1 MLKTQPKR
9 EYKNINKTQTQGGL
23 TMYARQITS
32 EETYTLSE
40 AKRIINAERKA
51 KRENI
56 LYYAKQKSLGLLE
69 IGVSIATPILLDG
82 DATISV
88 ITLPLGLYLLFTKKK
103 VIN

>member
-1 MLKTQPKR
+1 
-9 EYKNINKTQTQGGL
+9 
-23 TMYARQITS
+23 MYARQITS

-40 AKRIINAERKA
+40 AKRIINAERKE
-51 KRENI
+51 KRE
-56 LYYAKQKSLGLLE
+56 LLVYKTKQKLLGLLA
-69 IGVSIATPILLDG
+69 IGISIVTPLLLNG